1 MNELGHPLS
10 RVVLLLDPGS
20 AFDVSVDLY
29 GSTELLIELASAV
42 PGEYLSGLLS
52 TRIGPSLGGGAVGA
66 FLTTLII
73 GAILIAVVPDYAQS
87 TMTSMAREPV
97 GSFLYGLLAL
107 LALLVV
113 TVALILTLIG
123 IVVAIPL
130 VLFTGLVWGVGAAI
144 GYLAIADR
152 LIGHEN
158 GWTTPLLIASII
170 NGGLTLTGV
179 GGLVS
184 FAVGATGFGAVL
196 RGFLG

>member
-1 MNELGHPLS
+1 MNELTHSLS
-10 RVVLLLDPGS
+10 WMIFSLGPGS
-20 AFDVSVDLY
+20 EFDVSVDL
-29 GSTELLIELASAV
+29 
-42 PGEYLSGLLS
+42 
-52 TRIGPSLGGGAVGA
+52 GPSLGGGAVGA

-73 GAILIAVVPDYAQS
+73 GAILIAVAPDYTQS
-87 TMTSMAREPV
+87 TMASMAREPV

-113 TVALILTLIG
+113 TVVLVLTLIG
-123 IVVAIPL
+123 IIVAIPL
-130 VLFTGLVWGVGAAI
+130 VLLAGLVWALGAAI

-152 LIGHEN
+152 LVGHGD
-158 GWTTPLLIASII
+158 GWATPLIIAAII

-196 RGFLG
+196 RGYL

>member
-1 MNELGHPLS
+1 MNQLAHPIS
-10 RVVLLLDPGS
+10 YAVLLLDPGS
-20 AFDVSVDLY
+20 GFDVSVDL
-29 GSTELLIELASAV
+29 
-42 PGEYLSGLLS
+42 
-52 TRIGPSLGGGAVGA
+52 GPSLGGGAVGA

-73 GAILIAVVPDYAQS
+73 GAILIAVVPEYTRSMMA
-87 TMTSMAREPV
+87 SMAREPI

-113 TVALILTLIG
+113 TVVLILTFIG

-130 VLFTGLVWGVGAAI
+130 VLLSALMWAVGAAI

-152 LIGHEN
+152 LVGHGD
-158 GWTTPLLIASII
+158 GWTKPLLIAAII

-196 RGFLG
+196 RGYLT